1 MISTPSPFFSDPRTL
16 ALVDGPE
23 RTLTLEPV
31 TSPVA
36 ATASGSLCPDVSV
49 GVVVVVISSSRRV
62 RYCAEQ

>member
-1 MISTPSPFFSDPRTL
+1 MISTPSPFFSEPRTL

-36 ATASGSLCPDVSV
+36 TTASGSLCPDVSV
-49 GVVVVVISSSRRV
+49 GWWSW
-62 RYCAEQ
+62 